1 MAHTSGQSSS
11 PSQQDTT
18 IVATSSHDDTVRPSA
33 PKEPP
38 RSFPSRI
45 YNLLRPL
52 NLQIFA
58 HLGKWRNPTE
68 LRKTCIHKSYPLAAL
83 RCLVHLVPLGG
94 AVTLLVLN
102 WTRYFVG
109 PGFSA
114 TTALQFAAKFHELLM
129 QASIVEVILCIIQ
142 NAVVDGYV
150 PLGVLSASLQA
161 YQISYLWSLDFVS
174 AISSKL
180 FYRWRKI
187 GFVLMIPPLVVLTAL
202 VGPSS
207 AVLMIPRPGM
217 GKVLGFDLQCLG
229 GSLEYVFP
237 SDVNVTHG
245 LDL

>member
-1 MAHTSGQSSS
+1 MN
-11 PSQQDTT
+11 
-18 IVATSSHDDTVRPSA
+18 VVTSSHDDTPRPSA

-45 YNLLRPL
+45 YDLLRPF

-58 HLGKWRNPTE
+58 HLGDWRKPTE
-68 LRKTCIHKSYPLAAL
+68 RRKICIHQSYPLAAL

-129 QASIVEVILCIIQ
+129 QASIVEVILCIIR

-174 AISSKL
+174 AIHSEV
-180 FYRWRKI
+180 FHGWRKI
-187 GFVLMIPPLVVLTAL
+187 AFVFTIPPLIVLTTL

-217 GKVLGFDLQCLG
+217 NRIVGLDVQCLA

-237 SDVNVTHG
+237 SKLNVSQG